1 MKRPRLCPSAW
12 IVLLTCLLFPWPIPA
27 ASANREFAQTLRL
40 QLEQM
45 RVQGRTPLVHE
56 PVRQQDFL
64 QDVYARE
71 DFNPLWTRPG
81 QVKQLLAAIA
91 DSKQDGLRPE
101 DYHQQTLVLLE
112 RKMAQR
118 NDAVTAA
125 EYDILLTDALLSLGH
140 DKLYGKTD
148 PKILETT
155 WNLNNPRKETYVRPL
170 MTALKEDRLQRMLPR
185 LGPVQPFYTDL
196 KAVLTTYHT
205 LADRGGWPRVPDGP
219 VLKPG
224 VQGPRVEALRRRLL
238 VTGELQRIGE
248 QPQLF
253 DETLNNAVKS
263 FQVRHYLE
271 PDGIVAKTV
280 LAALNVP
287 VEERINQMRVNLE
300 RARWVFHD
308 VPNTFV
314 IVDIA
319 GFSLQYR
326 YQGTLSWS
334 TRVVVGQ
341 PFNQTPIFRSEIRT
355 MVLNPTWTVPAG
367 IVNKEMVPS
376 ILKNPG
382 YLKEQNL
389 RILDANEREIPAAA
403 INFKQY
409 VNKPFPYAIRQ
420 DAGVDGALGRIK
432 FLFQN
437 PYSVYLH
444 DTPGK
449 ALFGKTSR
457 AFSHGCI
464 RVQNPLELGKL
475 LLRNDPGNPVNAAAF
490 DRMLAKGG
498 TESITLKTPVPVILM
513 YWTAQVREGKVWFKP
528 DLYKRDFK
536 VLQALNAVPENIP
549 SRSRAGIA
557 R

>member
-1 MKRPRLCPSAW
+1 MKPLRLRPSAS
-12 IVLLTCLLFPWPIPA
+12 ICLITLLLFLSPSSIFA
-27 ASANREFAQTLRL
+27 ASTNREVEQILRQ
-40 QLEQM
+40 QLEQIA
-45 RVQGRTPLVHE
+45 VQGRTPLSHE
-56 PVRQQDFL
+56 PIHQKKFL
-64 QDVYARE
+64 ADAYMRE
-71 DFNPLWTRPG
+71 GFKLLWTRPE
-81 QVKQLLAAIA
+81 QARQLLAGIA

-101 DYHQQTLVLLE
+101 DYHQQALVLLG
-112 RKMAQR
+112 RKMEQQH
-118 NDAVTAA
+118 DAATAG

-148 PKILETT
+148 PKIIETT
-155 WNLNNPRKETYVRPL
+155 WNLNNPRKEAYVRPL
-170 MTALKEDRLQRMLPR
+170 LNALKEDRLPRMLPR
-185 LGPVQPFYTDL
+185 LGPVQPFYADL
-196 KAVLTTYHT
+196 KEALATYQT
-205 LADRGGWPRVPDGP
+205 LAARGGWPRVPDGP

-224 VQGPRVEALRRRLL
+224 MQEPRVEALRRRLL
-238 VTGELQRIGE
+238 ATGELQRIGE

-253 DETLNNAVKS
+253 DETLNAAVKS

-271 PDGIVAKTV
+271 PDGIVGKTV

-326 YQGTLSWS
+326 YQGALAWS

-341 PFNQTPIFRSEIRT
+341 PFNQTPIFRSDIRS
-355 MVLNPTWTVPAG
+355 MVLNPTWTVPAA
-367 IVNKEMVPS
+367 IVNKEMVPNM
-376 ILKNPG
+376 LKNPG
-382 YLKEQNL
+382 YLKKQNL
-389 RILDANEREIPAAA
+389 RILDASEREIPATA
-403 INFKQY
+403 IDFKKY
-409 VNKPFPYAIRQ
+409 ANKPFPYTLRQ

-432 FLFQN
+432 FLFPN

-444 DTPGK
+444 DTPSK

-475 LLRNDPGNPVNAAAF
+475 LLNNDTGNPVNAAAV
-490 DRMLAKGG
+490 DRMLAQGDTK
-498 TESITLKTPVPVILM
+498 SIPLKTPVPVILM
-513 YWTAQVREGKVWFKP
+513 YWTAQVKEGKVWFKP
-528 DLYKRDFK
+528 DLYQRDSR
-536 VLQALNAVPENIP
+536 VLQALNARFDPP
-549 SRSRAGIA
+549 KSARASQ
-557 R
+557 